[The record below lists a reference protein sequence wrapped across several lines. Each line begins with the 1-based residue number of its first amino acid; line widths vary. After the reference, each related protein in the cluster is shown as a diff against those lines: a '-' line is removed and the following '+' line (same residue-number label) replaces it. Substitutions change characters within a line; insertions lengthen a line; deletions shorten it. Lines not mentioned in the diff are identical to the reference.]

1 MNYEK
6 FKRSSREVLARI
18 APYAAVGSLAL
29 FAASCGESKAP
40 SAERPL
46 NPEAQIFRSGET
58 IEVAPDVPVTLDGWR
73 ITVQDKDLERFRDR
87 VPYEELQMTI
97 MEPGAEDVASI
108 GTSSSSSVELIK
120 GGQRI
125 TVSPTDLESYLVVE
139 RTLDDYVDDPNEPDG
154 FRVVRKKYDVE
165 TYQLKPESY
174 ENRKPKGDQK
184 YFAVE
189 VKSEADIGQANL
201 DDIGAM
207 AERFSPFIIVPD
219 IFIYHTDDED
229 QRGGVYSPD
238 SHRVE
243 FTSISFTDPLFEKE
257 GETKAFHEISHAL
270 MQNRIN
276 YQEDQR
282 PVLTMFDAYRKLV
295 KAAGWGVPVPGFGL
309 LGPPDEIENN
319 PYFRIF
325 DESHYTPELKK
336 SISNY
341 GHPYSSYNEMFASA
355 MAIIHFF
362 PNQFIANYNALKPK
376 QKEPVR
382 TIVQAV
388 DAVLRSFAL
397 ENPDKD
403 VANLQ
408 PSLDA
413 ILEAVK

>member
-1 MNYEK
+1 M
-6 FKRSSREVLARI
+6 RSSREVLARI

-219 IFIYHTDDED
+219 IF
-229 QRGGVYSPD
+229 
-238 SHRVE
+238 
-243 FTSISFTDPLFEKE
+243 
-257 GETKAFHEISHAL
+257 
-270 MQNRIN
+270 N

-295 KAAGWGVPVPGFGL
+295 KAAGWVVPVPGFGL